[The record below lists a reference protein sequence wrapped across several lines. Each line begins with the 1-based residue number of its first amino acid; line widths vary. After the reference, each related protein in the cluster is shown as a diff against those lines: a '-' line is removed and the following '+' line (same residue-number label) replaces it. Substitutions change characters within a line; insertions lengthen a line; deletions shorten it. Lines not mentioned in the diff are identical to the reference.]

1 MATIGT
7 DPGGRRRILF
17 LAGDGT
23 RKTIRLGRCDLK
35 TAQAICRHVEALL
48 SARLSGQPIPRNTA
62 AWVGSIGQQLRD
74 RLARAGLIEAPRRAL
89 LGDFLE
95 AYIANRRPTAAANT
109 VKNLEQAQRRLLDY
123 FGPTRELA
131 SITPA
136 EAEAWAAAL
145 AKRYAPAT
153 VGRTVK
159 RARQFFR
166 AAMRNKLVAE
176 NPFADLK
183 AGVQANR
190 DRLCF
195 VPQEAIYRAIEA
207 APDAEWRLIIAL
219 SRFGGLRCPSEHL
232 ALRWEDVLW
241 DRNRFY
247 VPSPKTGGRWVPI
260 FPELRP
266 YLEECFELARPGQ
279 VYVINRYRDSN
290 ANLRT
295 QFQRILKRAGLTPW
309 PRLFLSLIHI

>member
-1 MATIGT
+1 M
-7 DPGGRRRILF
+7 
-17 LAGDGT
+17 
-23 RKTIRLGRCDLK
+23 
-35 TAQAICRHVEALL
+35 
-48 SARLSGQPIPRNTA
+48 
-62 AWVGSIGQQLRD
+62 LRD
-74 RLARAGLIEAPRRAL
+74 FVAL
-89 LGDFLE
+89 
-95 AYIANRRPTAAANT
+95 PTQHAVRQVDTAISRGQ
-109 VKNLEQAQRRLLDY
+109 KCC
-123 FGPTRELA
+123 
-131 SITPA
+131 
-136 EAEAWAAAL
+136 AWQ
-145 AKRYAPAT
+145 
-153 VGRTVK
+153 
-159 RARQFFR
+159 ARQ
-166 AAMRNKLVAE
+166 
-176 NPFADLK
+176 
-183 AGVQANR
+183 VQR
-190 DRLCF
+190 QGR
-195 VPQEAIYRAIEA
+195 RAIEA

-309 PRLFLSLIHI
+309 PRLFHALRASRQTELAAEYPLHVVCSWIGNTAAIAAQHYLTVRDEDFERATRGDAKCGALATQNAAQQVPAGDGKMVNPVPQAQDSFQDMRLAAKACRMVHKRLVSPTGLERLQDSPGKPAVPASAGTQSGTLADLLAIIEALSPAQRAELLRKLTGK